1 MTELLEQAFSQASRL
16 PSEQQ
21 NAVAALLLKEM
32 ESEQRWTES
41 FARSQEALSKLSD
54 EALMEFAR
62 GEARP
67 LNELIEVEN
76 N

>member
-1 MTELLEQAFSQASRL
+1 MTELLEQAFSQASQL
-16 PSEQQ
+16 PLEQQ

-41 FARSQEALSKLSD
+41 FTRSQDELSRLSD
-54 EALMEFAR
+54 EALMEFGR
-62 GEARP
+62 GETKP
-67 LNELIEVEN
+67 LDELIEVEN

>member
-16 PSEQQ
+16 PSDQQ
-21 NAVAALLLKEM
+21 NAVAALPLKEM
-32 ESEQRWTES
+32 ESKLRWTES
-41 FARSQEALSKLSD
+41 FTCSQDELSRLSD

-62 GEARP
+62 GETKP
-67 LNELIEVEN
+67 LDELIEIEN